1 MLMGCR
7 EYRTRLIELARGAVD
22 AAEGRV
28 LQAHVESCAECA
40 RVLDGQLAL
49 STALDSMAGQ
59 ALPEMG
65 AIEDRVMAEF
75 DRAMVRRA
83 SQWVWVAA
91 LAAALCLGVVLLNR
105 RQPAVRQETSATAV
119 EAPEILRAP
128 AQASSQASSLQRV
141 AHHNKAAA
149 RRASDDNQPFVPI
162 PYTVPLSPEER
173 TSVVR
178 MEIPVSWLISVGF
191 NVQQLDPGAI
201 VEADVLVSQDGRAR
215 AIRVLSVK

>member
-7 EYRTRLIELARGAVD
+7 EYRVRLIELSRDAVD
-22 AAEGRV
+22 ECERR
-28 LQAHVESCAECA
+28 LLLAHVETCAECA
-40 RVLDGQLAL
+40 RVLDGQLVL

-59 ALPEMG
+59 AVPEM
-65 AIEDRVMAEF
+65 AAMEDRVMAEF

-83 SQWVWVAA
+83 SRWIWVAA
-91 LAAALCLGVVLLNR
+91 IAAALCLGVVLLDR
-105 RQPAVRQETSATAV
+105 RQPAVRQQMAQTAI
-119 EAPEILRAP
+119 EAPEILRTP
-128 AQASSQASSLQRV
+128 VQASSQASSLRRV
-141 AHHNKAAA
+141 ADHKRAA
-149 RRASDDNQPFVPI
+149 RRANEENQPFVPI

-191 NVQQLDPGAI
+191 NVGQLDPGAI